1 MHVRKSRSQWSSI
14 IAAFERSGETHLA
27 FCSKRGINVGSFRTW
42 LYRLRLESCPSRGAP
57 MLLPVEVTAPLAV
70 HDRSDIVVA
79 VAGVE
84 VRVAVGADIGYV
96 AGLVAELRSRC

>member
-1 MHVRKSRSQWSSI
+1 
-14 IAAFERSGETHLA
+14 
-27 FCSKRGINVGSFRTW
+27 
-42 LYRLRLESCPSRGAP
+42 